1 VHRWLILIAVAA
13 VAAAAGCRVVP
24 GATPLGGSAGA
35 VSAAGASREAR
46 DRAESLLRAGEVGR
60 ALDWLERACSE
71 WPGDVQAH
79 RLRQDLRIRRGELA
93 AVLSEAR
100 RAARTRDDA
109 PSWYLL
115 GRLLPA
121 GEAQRRAFQRAS
133 DRDAS
138 FGWGHYGM
146 GIVQYRRRRLS
157 AAAAGLELAL
167 ARFDPA
173 AAPRAREQTLLTLAR
188 VRDARLDAAG
198 AVALLEAAE
207 REFPRSPAALLVR
220 ASMADRDGNVK
231 QAFALAERALALPGG
246 AAGASAR
253 LERLLRI
260 HGTPADYARVRKQLE
275 AHPSPKSGSWQR
287 LIARVA
293 LETGDLAYAQAA
305 YGAALELGVAAPEL
319 AAERRLLAVRRGR
332 PGSALEAERT
342 LVPDRLALA
351 PGNTRRARHV
361 ALYAACDAWAA
372 APGDP
377 AARLAFAT
385 TALAAGWIEEGRWV
399 AQQLADAEPTPDAI
413 RARSVALLRKLEGY
427 DALIERLRAGLDAGY
442 RAARLGGS
450 LVELEPF
457 LRELGGWAAAHLPAP
472 WNRDLS
478 AGTRYI
484 RFGLIGE
491 LIDPVPSPPGTPP
504 AQICGLQR
512 YFLEEWN
519 HHLLIGRRNGQ
530 PPEATLLRVASWDP
544 AARRALWGEAV
555 TYGVLH
561 GEARA
566 LESLREH
573 QGSEIAGAAFSA
585 GFYVELVSAGGT
597 AHALQRLAA
606 MEGEARRRAESV
618 APPSVEAAGTA
629 MALFKDPAL
638 QAALLLRGGDGGA
651 AAAAEHDAVH
661 WHELAHVVDARRMLP
676 LTKHPADVLRWL
688 ARSGFS
694 LRRAEARLEE
704 HAYWAELAHAADPH
718 AVLAS
723 LLGFLPERNGAPPHS
738 QAAYDLLDTLVR
750 WAWREGG
757 VDRRHVVLHQL
768 LHWPPER
775 LRAAARACAQ
785 QRGFEAAGG

>member
-1 VHRWLILIAVAA
+1 LLTLVTAVAA
-13 VAAAAGCRVVP
+13 PAGCRVTP
-24 GATPLGGSAGA
+24 GVTHLGGSASA
-35 VSAAGASREAR
+35 VSAAEAAREGR
-46 DRAESLLRAGEVGR
+46 DRAESFLRAGEVEQ
-60 ALDWLERACSE
+60 ALHCLERACSA

-93 AVLSEAR
+93 AVLGEAR
-100 RAARTRDDA
+100 HAARTRDDA
-109 PSWYLL
+109 ASWYLL

-121 GEAQRRAFQRAS
+121 GDAQRRAFQRAS
-133 DRDAS
+133 RRDPS

-146 GIVQYRRRRLS
+146 GIVQYRRRRLG

-167 ARFDPA
+167 ERFDA
-173 AAPRAREQTLLTLAR
+173 AADPRAREQTLLTLAR
-188 VRDARLDAAG
+188 VRDAMLDADG
-198 AVALLEAAE
+198 AAALLQTAE

-220 ASMADRDGNVK
+220 ASMADRDGDVK
-231 QAFALAERALALPGG
+231 QAFALAERALGLPGG
-246 AAGASAR
+246 AAGAAAR

-260 HGTPADYARVRKQLE
+260 HGAPDDFARVGKQLE
-275 AHPSPKSGSWQR
+275 AHPSPKSGAWQR
-287 LIARVA
+287 LAGRVA
-293 LETGDLAYAQAA
+293 LERGEWAAAHAA

-332 PGSALEAERT
+332 PRAALEAERT
-342 LVPDRLALA
+342 LVPERLALA
-351 PGNTRRARHV
+351 PSNSRRARHA
-361 ALYAACDAWAA
+361 ALYAACDAWAE
-372 APGDP
+372 APGD
-377 AARLAFAT
+377 AAAQLTFAT

-399 AQQLADAEPTPDAI
+399 AQQLADAEPTPDAV
-413 RARSVALLRKLEGY
+413 RARAVALLRKLEGY

-450 LVELEPF
+450 PVELEPF
-457 LRELGGWAAAHLPAP
+457 LRELGAWAAAHLPAP

-478 AGTRYI
+478 EGTRFI

-491 LIDPVPSPPGTPP
+491 LIDPVPPPPGTPP
-504 AQICGLQR
+504 AQISGLQR

-544 AARRALWGEAV
+544 AARRALWGETV

-585 GFYVELVSAGGT
+585 GFYVELVAAGGT

-606 MEGEARRRAESV
+606 LKGEARRRVESIV
-618 APPSVEAAGTA
+618 PPAAEAAGTA
-629 MALFKDPAL
+629 LALFKDPAL

-723 LLGFLPERNGAPPHS
+723 LVGFLPERNGAPPHS
-738 QAAYDLLDTLVR
+738 HAAYDLLDTLVR
-750 WAWREGG
+750 WAWRHGG
-757 VDRRHVVLHQL
+757 VDRRRVILHQL
-768 LHWPPER
+768 LQWPPER
-775 LRAAARACAQ
+775 LRTAARACAQ